1 MKRYWYD
8 VSDRGTD
15 TVAVWS
21 NRAPAFAVGELLV
34 AAHALDVNALG
45 GCILQMALAE
55 DGLDTARDSRDTG
68 VTTLRDLCTRGCRLI
83 AGTAPANDVIADK
96 VRAVYGVKGQSFRA
110 VEERSYKLISA
121 WQAVNDHRTGISQP
135 PLLVGTTPVSSF
147 QSLVGNYA
155 QLLRN
160 VSNKEDSEREKRTA
174 LRTLVDRVDKNN
186 KRWYRS
192 WQGQFATGSPERAA
206 LAQIDTG
213 PSQTIP
219 GQGVFFVVEALQ
231 NLTLRLGFGA
241 ARATS
246 FTLLHKGPASAVFA
260 VLADGLTMK
269 SFEHATGEVG
279 EHQYKLVPH
288 NSAGDGPESVVLKVQ
303 VAQQAAA

>member
-1 MKRYWYD
+1 M
-8 VSDRGTD
+8 T
-15 TVAVWS
+15 
-21 NRAPAFAVGELLV
+21 
-34 AAHALDVNALG
+34 
-45 GCILQMALAE
+45 LAQ

-68 VTTLRDLCTRGCRLI
+68 VKTLRDFCTRGCRLI
-83 AGTAPANDVIADK
+83 AGTAPADDTIAEK
-96 VRAVYGVKGQSFRA
+96 VRAVYGVRGQSFRA

-121 WQAVNDHRTGISQP
+121 WQAVNEHRVGNTQP
-135 PLLVGTTPVSSF
+135 PLLVGTATVSSF

-160 VSNKEDSEREKRTA
+160 VSNKEDTEREKRTG

-186 KRWYRS
+186 KRWYKS
-192 WQGQFATGSPERAA
+192 WQGQFPAGSPERAA

-213 PSQTIP
+213 SSQTIP
-219 GQGVFFVVEALQ
+219 GQGVFLVVETLSD
-231 NLTLRLGFGA
+231 LTLRLGFGA

-246 FTLLHKGPASAVFA
+246 FTLLHKGPTSAAFS

-279 EHQYKLVPH
+279 EHQYKLMPH
-288 NSAGDGPESVVLKVQ
+288 NSAGNGAESVVLKVQ